1 MKHRES
7 KKKRTFSLLLFK
19 ISYLTS
25 LGNDSS
31 WETYGVKKTPGESEG
46 LGLYFGG
53 FLIFSSS
60 VSLPSLTI
68 TRGCAE
74 PMATYC
80 VKMLPYIQWS
90 ICSWPM
96 KNFCIGSIWKIK
108 ALYNKPSSCPLFRL
122 SPIRW
127 SQLQGGEKKRQHGW
141 VSSPSNLLSV
151 PLHSMQWWLLQK
163 LLEKEDVILTFP

>member
-7 KKKRTFSLLLFK
+7 KKKCTFSLLLFK
-19 ISYLTS
+19 FSYLTS

-53 FLIFSSS
+53 FLIFSSL

-90 ICSWPM
+90 ISDQWRIFALVQFGTLKHLIINHLPARYSGFLPSDDLSFQGLRKKGSTGESAAPPIFCLFHYTQCNDGSC
-96 KNFCIGSIWKIK
+96 KN
-108 ALYNKPSSCPLFRL
+108 Y
-122 SPIRW
+122 
-127 SQLQGGEKKRQHGW
+127 
-141 VSSPSNLLSV
+141 
-151 PLHSMQWWLLQK
+151 
-163 LLEKEDVILTFP
+163 